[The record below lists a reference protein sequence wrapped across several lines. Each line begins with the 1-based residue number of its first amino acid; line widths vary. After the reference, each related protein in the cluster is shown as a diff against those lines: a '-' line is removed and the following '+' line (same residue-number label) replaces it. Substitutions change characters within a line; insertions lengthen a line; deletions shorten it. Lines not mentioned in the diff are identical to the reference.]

1 MSKARSL
8 RTCSLSGGSSPMSLS
23 SACRFGRDS
32 ALRTA
37 APPSRGFWACMAS
50 RSAFALTDAKGRHVL
65 TLARYSLPLQQLLE
79 EEPRARL
86 LGAREHLLRR
96 GLLGDQA
103 LVHEDDPVGNL
114 AGEAHLVGDDEHRHA
129 AAGEVAHHAP
139 DPAHHPGGERPPPPL
154 APPPPGAPGGAPGG
168 PGPPP

>member
-23 SACRFGRDS
+23 SACRFGRGI

-37 APPSRGFWACMAS
+37 APAPPGFWARISS
-50 RSAFALTDAKGRHVL
+50 RSAFALTDAKVRHVL
-65 TLARYSLPLQQLLE
+65 TLARCHLPLQQLLE
-79 EEPRARL
+79 EEPCARL

-96 GLLGDQA
+96 GLLRDQA
-103 LVHEDDPVGNL
+103 LVHEDDPVGDL

-129 AAGEVAHHAP
+129 AAGGGAHPRQDPPREVA
-139 DPAHHPGGERPPPPL
+139 GERARPPL
-154 APPPPGAPGGAPGG
+154 R
-168 PGPPP
+168 

>member
-23 SACRFGRDS
+23 SACRFGSDI

-37 APPSRGFWACMAS
+37 APPSRGFWACMSS
-50 RSAFALTDAKGRHVL
+50 RSAFALTDAKDRHVL
-65 TLARYSLPLQQLLE
+65 TLVQHPLPLQQLLE

-96 GLLGDQA
+96 CLLRDQA
-103 LVHEDDPVGNL
+103 LVHEDHAVGDL

-129 AAGEVAHHAP
+129 AAGEVAHHAQ
-139 DPAHHPGGERPPPPL
+139 DFADEL
-154 APPPPGAPGGAPGG
+154 
-168 PGPPP
+168 

>member
-1 MSKARSL
+1 MSKARGS
-8 RTCSLSGGSSPMSLS
+8 RMRSWRGGSSPMSLS
-23 SACRFGRDS
+23 SACRFGRDI

-37 APPSRGFWACMAS
+37 APPSRGFWARISS

-65 TLARYSLPLQQLLE
+65 TLARYPLPLQQLLE

-96 GLLGDQA
+96 GLLRDQA
-103 LVHEDDPVGNL
+103 LVHEDDPVGDL

-129 AAGEVAHHAP
+129 ATGEVAHYAQDLSDEFGVERARHLVEQHCLG
-139 DPAHHPGGERPPPPL
+139 AHGER
-154 APPPPGAPGGAPGG
+154 A
-168 PGPPP
+168 